1 MCAVCAERWLVVQCF
16 VPLHVFFFSQPLR
29 ATWRLITNE
38 GLCRVKW
45 RSLCSNPPPA
55 PLLFASCAAHQWSEL
70 FQHLSRE
77 SPFSWCNKTLFSTDM
92 MMMIFRYFCYST
104 KVCFPLFHCWPFFF
118 FFFSCALRHTHQQV
132 GMMEQKSSTP
142 SPAHCNRQSFFLF
155 CFFFFSEYCY
165 SCFSLCFWVSG
176 FWFKNTRHE
185 VWMYES
191 ISKISKCG
199 WCTSSM
205 SRLPGLTCVFRSC
218 VAQEGLY
225 ICKIRIRLWVM
236 PLTATYLH
244 EGLLFCF
251 VLGKAQS
258 GALLSTGSLR
268 IDHCVAIGE
277 GHKCLMLKSCL
288 IFNFIICCI
297 ILSGLSIFCIQ
308 GIF

>member
-1 MCAVCAERWLVVQCF
+1 MKVCAVWNEDHSVAIHPPPPYCLLPAQL
-16 VPLHVFFFSQPLR
+16 
-29 ATWRLITNE
+29 TNDQNSSNICQ
-38 GLCRVKW
+38 GSLLSHDVTK
-45 RSLCSNPPPA
+45 LCSA
-55 PLLFASCAAHQWSEL
+55 LIWWWWYSGIFVTAQKSV
-70 FQHLSRE
+70 F
-77 SPFSWCNKTLFSTDM
+77 PFFTAGL
-92 MMMIFRYFCYST
+92 
-104 KVCFPLFHCWPFFF
+104 FFF

-155 CFFFFSEYCY
+155 CFFFFFEYCY

-236 PLTATYLH
+236 GVALGLSATYSHVLTWRIVV
-244 EGLLFCF
+244 LFC
-251 VLGKAQS
+251 LG
-258 GALLSTGSLR
+258 
-268 IDHCVAIGE
+268 
-277 GHKCLMLKSCL
+277 
-288 IFNFIICCI
+288 
-297 ILSGLSIFCIQ
+297 
-308 GIF
+308 